1 MFHIDAH
8 DEQITPLGGD
18 ALARIRSGWVSWG
31 DRGEAPQAYGVL
43 RALDLVVAA
52 GALIFFAPLMVVV
65 AFAVWLQ
72 DGGPV
77 FYSQRRLGQAG
88 RSFRCLKFRTM
99 MVDADGA
106 LEELLKNDPD
116 ARREWTAD
124 RKLRQDPRI
133 TRLGE
138 FLRKSS
144 LDELPQLI
152 NVLRGEMS
160 VVGPRPIVDA
170 EVPKYGRWFRYYRAV
185 RPGMT
190 GLWQISGRN
199 HVDYRRRVAMDV
211 LYVRRLSFMGN
222 VSILFRTIPAVLLRS
237 GSY

>member
-1 MFHIDAH
+1 
-8 DEQITPLGGD
+8 
-18 ALARIRSGWVSWG
+18 
-31 DRGEAPQAYGVL
+31 
-43 RALDLVVAA
+43 
-52 GALIFFAPLMVVV
+52 MVVL

-77 FYSQRRLGQAG
+77 LFAHRRLGHAG
-88 RSFRCLKFRTM
+88 RPFRCLKFRTM
-99 MVDADGA
+99 VVDADDT
-106 LEELLKNDPD
+106 LDLLLQNDPD
-116 ARREWTAD
+116 ARREWAAD
-124 RKLRQDPRI
+124 RKLKQDPRI

-160 VVGPRPIVDA
+160 VVGPRPIVEA
-170 EVPKYGRWFRYYRAV
+170 EVPRYGRWYRYYRAV

-199 HVDYRRRVAMDV
+199 HLDYRRRVALDV
-211 LYVRRLSFMGN
+211 LYVRRCSFLGN